1 MTLRRLHQV
10 REALRNAEP
19 DELTVTSVAAQY
31 GFWQFGRFAG
41 QYRRLF
47 GELPS
52 DTLSHKKWN
61 RRQTQIAPKA
71 AWANAGE
78 PLIP

>member
-1 MTLRRLHQV
+1 MTTGPSFAFLEYYGVPPHRYITLRRLHQV
-10 REALRNAEP
+10 REALRQADP
-19 DELTVTSVAAQY
+19 DETTVTKIAARF

-52 DTLSHKKWN
+52 LTL
-61 RRQTQIAPKA
+61 
-71 AWANAGE
+71 AGR
-78 PLIP
+78 